1 VAVALSSILEA
12 SGTYAF
18 LQSRISTAQPVAVN
32 YDGLKSV
39 IAQHKAVRI
48 YQSIWCDAG
57 ADWTFKRFFHWQVE
71 YSSAIANV
79 ESNSASTAR
88 KIKDCDREAKNMRV
102 LQPGE
107 LNIFLS
113 LATARAALGTADPSQ
128 MCRSFKLDTSE
139 AAMCSREWTRDTT
152 VPIPELKP
160 IRLRRNAA
168 ISRSGLSH
176 PRTRCS

>member
-1 VAVALSSILEA
+1 MTAEKCHRAAQGGPHLSVNLVRRRRGLDVQALLSLA
-12 SGTYAF
+12 G
-18 LQSRISTAQPVAVN
+18 RI
-32 YDGLKSV
+32 
-39 IAQHKAVRI
+39 
-48 YQSIWCDAG
+48 
-57 ADWTFKRFFHWQVE
+57 FFGHRQRRV
-71 YSSAIANV
+71 
-79 ESNSASTAR
+79 NSASTAR

-139 AAMCSREWTRDTT
+139 AAMCSLEWTRDTT

-160 IRLRRNAA
+160 IR
-168 ISRSGLSH
+168 
-176 PRTRCS
+176 